1 MMCGRILIQ
10 LTKSLNKV
18 MEIGCIIREKNY
30 SEVKYK
36 FMSLLENNEKKIIQN
51 MIKEDSDDLFDII
64 DFSFD
69 R

>member
-1 MMCGRILIQ
+1 
-10 LTKSLNKV
+10 